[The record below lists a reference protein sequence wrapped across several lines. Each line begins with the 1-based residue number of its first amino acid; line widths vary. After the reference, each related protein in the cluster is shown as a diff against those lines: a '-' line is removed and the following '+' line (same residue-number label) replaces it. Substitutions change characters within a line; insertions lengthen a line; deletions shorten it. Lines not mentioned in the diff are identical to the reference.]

1 MKKTCFVIIGYGIK
15 TDFATGR
22 DINLDK
28 TYNNIIKPVFDELDI
43 ECFRSSDLKQTGV
56 IDVKMYEHIFKA
68 DFVVADIS
76 TLNANAIYELG
87 IRHALRPN
95 TTIVISEDDLLKEK
109 RIPFDINH
117 VAIHAY
123 EHFGKGIDFE
133 EVLRFKTHLKELV
146 SHILKHPEE
155 KPDSP
160 VYTFLPKLTPPTF
173 TEEEYEELIENIDSS
188 ESISNLV
195 ELAEKE
201 KNNKNH
207 LEAINLLYEALNNTY
222 NKHDT
227 YIIQRLALNTY
238 KSESPNKIASL
249 FKALEI
255 LQKLN
260 PEETTN
266 PETLGLLGA
275 INKRLFETLKTEEY
289 LNQSLHFYER
299 GYYVKQDYYN
309 GINTAY
315 LYITKAVYS
324 VELEADQLTIYAN
337 YGQAIKIWKEIIDKW
352 EKILLIEEFEKRGDK
367 EWVYLTLAEAYL
379 GISKEE
385 KEQEYVTLVSDLP
398 DTDFAISSY
407 NEQKIKL
414 VALMDKIKTA
424 IKN

>member
-15 TDFATGR
+15 TDFANGR

-28 TYNNIIKPVFDELDI
+28 TFNNIIKPVFEALNI

-56 IDVKMYEHIFKA
+56 IDVKMYEHIYKA

-123 EHFGKGIDFE
+123 EHYGKGIDYE
-133 EVLRFKTHLKELV
+133 EVVRFKKHLKELV
-146 SHILKHPEE
+146 THILNNPNE
-155 KPDSP
+155 KTDSP
-160 VYTFLPKLTPPTF
+160 VYTFIPNLTPPSF
-173 TEEEYEELIENIDSS
+173 TEEEYEELIENIDAS
-188 ESISNLV
+188 ESVSSLV
-195 ELAEKE
+195 EAAEKE
-201 KNNKNH
+201 KNSKNY
-207 LEAINLLYEALNNTY
+207 EVAIKLLNEALENTY
-222 NKHDT
+222 NKHDVF
-227 YIIQRLALNTY
+227 IIQRLALNTY
-238 KSESPNKIASL
+238 KSEIPDKISSL

-255 LQKLN
+255 LQTLN

-275 INKRLFETLKTEEY
+275 INKRLFEALDTTDY
-289 LNQSLHFYER
+289 LNKSLHYYER

-315 LYITKAVYS
+315 LYITKAVLDKKNES
-324 VELEADQLTIYAN
+324 DDLTIYAS
-337 YGQAIKIWKEIIDKW
+337 YGQAIKIWKELIHKW
-352 EKILLIEEFEKRGDK
+352 EKIVSTEEFKKRGDQV
-367 EWVYLTLAEAYL
+367 WIYLTLAEAYL
-379 GISKEE
+379 GISNTE
-385 KEQEYVTLVSDLP
+385 KEQKYIDLALHLP
-398 DTDFAISSY
+398 ESDFAIHSY
-407 NEQKIKL
+407 NEQKEKL
-414 VALMDKIKTA
+414 QIFINEMT
-424 IKN
+424 

>member
-15 TDFATGR
+15 TDFANGR

-28 TYNNIIKPVFDELDI
+28 TFNNIIKPVFEELDI

-56 IDVKMYEHIFKA
+56 IDVKMYEHIYKA

-123 EHFGKGIDFE
+123 EHFGKGIDFD
-133 EVLRFKTHLKELV
+133 EVVRFKNYLKELIT
-146 SHILKHPEE
+146 HILNNPDE
-155 KPDSP
+155 KTDSP

-195 ELAEKE
+195 ELAENE
-201 KNNKNH
+201 KNNKNYP
-207 LEAINLLYEALNNTY
+207 EAIKLLHEALENTY

-238 KSESPNKIASL
+238 KSESPDNISSL

-255 LQKLN
+255 LKVLN
-260 PEETTN
+260 PQETTN

-315 LYITKAVYS
+315 LYITKALTAK
-324 VELEADQLTIYAN
+324 ENQLDSFTIYAN
-337 YGQAIKIWKEIIDKW
+337 HGQAIKIWKEIIDKW
-352 EKILLIEEFEKRGDK
+352 KKILLAEEFEKRGDK

-379 GISKEE
+379 GISEKE
-385 KEQEYVTLVSDLP
+385 KEQNYVELASNLP
-398 DTDFAISSY
+398 DSDFAMSSY
-407 NEQKIKL
+407 NEQKGKL
-414 VALMDKIKTA
+414 VLMIEKLQDI
-424 IKN
+424 

>member
-1 MKKTCFVIIGYGIK
+1 LTQLRKGLQETYNFLSYNTMKKTCFVIIGYGIK
-15 TDFATGR
+15 TDFANGR

-28 TYNNIIKPVFDELDI
+28 TYNNIIKPVFEELDI

-56 IDVKMYEHIFKA
+56 IDVKMYEHIYKA

-117 VAIHAY
+117 VA
-123 EHFGKGIDFE
+123 
-133 EVLRFKTHLKELV
+133 VN
-146 SHILKHPEE
+146 HILNNPNE
-155 KPDSP
+155 KTDSP

-173 TEEEYEELIENIDSS
+173 TKEEYEELVENIDSS

-207 LEAINLLYEALNNTY
+207 SEAIRLLNEALENTY
-222 NKHDT
+222 NKHDIF
-227 YIIQRLALNTY
+227 IIQRLALNTY
-238 KSESPNKIASL
+238 KSEKLGNISSL
-249 FKALEI
+249 FKALDI
-255 LQKLN
+255 LKVLN

-275 INKRLFETLKTEEY
+275 INKRLFEELKDEKHLTK
-289 LNQSLHFYER
+289 SLHYYER

-315 LYITKAVYS
+315 LYVIKALLSKKKEEQIDVWS
-324 VELEADQLTIYAN
+324 N
-337 YGQAIKIWKEIIDKW
+337 YGQAKKIWKEVIKKC
-352 EKILLIEEFEKRGDK
+352 ESLLATEAFEKRGDK
-367 EWVYLTLAEAYL
+367 EWIYLSLAEAYF
-379 GISKEE
+379 GISNKE
-385 KEQEYVTLVSDLP
+385 KEKQYVELALKLP
-398 DTDFAISSY
+398 NVDFAITSY
-407 NEQKIKL
+407 YEQKSKL
-414 VALMDKIKTA
+414 TSMIDNL
-424 IKN
+424 NSQEL

>member
-15 TDFATGR
+15 TDFANGR

-28 TYNNIIKPVFDELDI
+28 TFNNIIKPIFEELDI

-56 IDVKMYEHIFKA
+56 IDVKMFEHIYKA

-123 EHFGKGIDFE
+123 EHYGKGIDFD
-133 EVLRFKTHLKELV
+133 EVVRFKKYLKELV
-146 SHILKHPEE
+146 THILDNPNEE
-155 KPDSP
+155 SDSP

-173 TEEEYEELIENIDSS
+173 SEEEYEELIENIDSS

-195 ELAEKE
+195 ELAEAE
-201 KNNKNH
+201 KNKKNH
-207 LEAINLLYEALNNTY
+207 TEAIRLLTEALKNTY
-222 NKHDT
+222 NQHDVF
-227 YIIQRLALNTY
+227 IIQRLALNTY
-238 KSESPNKIASL
+238 KSEKPNKAAAL
-249 FKALEI
+249 FKAQDL
-255 LQKLN
+255 LQTLN

-275 INKRLFETLKTEEY
+275 INKRLFEILKTEEY

-315 LYITKAVYS
+315 LYITKALTS
-324 VELEADQLTIYAN
+324 KENQADSLSIYAS

-352 EKILLIEEFEKRGDK
+352 EKITTSEDFEKRGDK
-367 EWVYLTLAEAYL
+367 EWICLTLAEAYL
-379 GISKEE
+379 GIYNSKKEE
-385 KEQEYVTLVSDLP
+385 KYLKLVSNFP
-398 DTDFAISSY
+398 DSDFAMSTY
-407 NEQKIKL
+407 NEQKNKL
-414 VALMDKIKTA
+414 YFMLEKLKEIQL
-424 IKN
+424 

>member
-15 TDFATGR
+15 TDFANGR

-28 TYNNIIKPVFDELDI
+28 TFNNIIKPVFEELDI

-56 IDVKMYEHIFKA
+56 IDVKMYEHIYKA

-123 EHFGKGIDFE
+123 EHYGKGIDYE
-133 EVLRFKTHLKELV
+133 EVIRFKKYLKELIN
-146 SHILKHPEE
+146 HILNNPHE
-155 KPDSP
+155 KTDSP

-201 KNNKNH
+201 KNKKNYK
-207 LEAINLLYEALNNTY
+207 EAIKLLNEALDNAYNN
-222 NKHDT
+222 HDT

-238 KSESPNKIASL
+238 KSESPDKISSL

-255 LQKLN
+255 LKVLN
-260 PEETTN
+260 PQETTN

-275 INKRLFETLKTEEY
+275 IYKRLFETLKTEEY

-315 LYITKAVYS
+315 LYINKALIAK
-324 VELEADQLTIYAN
+324 EKQADSLTIYAN

-352 EKILLIEEFEKRGDK
+352 EKILLTEEFEKRGDK

-379 GISKEE
+379 GISDKER
-385 KEQEYVTLVSDLP
+385 EQEYTELASNLP
-398 DTDFAISSY
+398 DSDFAMSSY
-407 NEQKIKL
+407 NEQKGKL
-414 VALMDKIKTA
+414 IPMIEKLQKIE
-424 IKN
+424 